1 MSYTHF
7 TEKERYVISHMHMAG
22 FSLRAIGRRLGRD
35 HTSIMREIKR
45 NRPTYA
51 DDAVYWYHATQRISD
66 ERRYKARSYRR
77 QNYRPLV
84 EYVEDKLKLDW
95 PPEVIAGRIRTDYPS
110 DERMRISHET
120 IYRWIYLDASQGG
133 DLHSHLRRRH
143 PKRRRQ
149 KRYGSG
155 RRYIPGRVSIDQRP
169 AIVATRERFGDWEG
183 DTLEGAKGKGA
194 LATHVERKS
203 RYLIAAKLADKKA
216 ATMTSQSIASF
227 HKLPRLMRQT
237 LTVDNGK
244 EFSQF
249 KELEART
256 GLKVYFADP
265 YAAWQRGTNE
275 NTNGL
280 LRFYFPKG
288 TDFLAVTKE
297 ELGLIIRKVN
307 HRPRKCLNY
316 QTPHEVFFQNS
327 RGALAI

>member
-7 TEKERYVISHMHMAG
+7 TEKERYVISHLRLAK
-22 FSLRAIGRRLGRD
+22 FSLREIARRLGRH
-35 HTSIMREIKR
+35 HTSISREIKR
-45 NRPTYA
+45 NCPTYA
-51 DDAVYWYHATQRISD
+51 PDAVYWYYFTHPVA
-66 ERRYKARSYRR
+66 EKRRYQARSHRR
-77 QNYRPLV
+77 QSHQPLV
-84 EYVEDKLKLDW
+84 EYVEDRLRIDW
-95 PPEVIAGRIRTDYPS
+95 PPEVIAARIRSDYPG

-133 DLHSHLRRRH
+133 TLHRHLRRRR
-143 PKRRRQ
+143 PRRRKQ
-149 KRYGSG
+149 TRYGSG
-155 RRYIPGRVSIDQRP
+155 RRFIPGRVSIDERP
-169 AIVATRERFGDWEG
+169 TIVATRERFGDWEG

-203 RYLIAAKLADKKA
+203 RFLVATKLTDKKA
-216 ATMTSQSIASF
+216 ATMNARSISAF
-227 HKLPRLMRQT
+227 QKLPRLMRKT
-237 LTVDNGK
+237 LTLDNGK

-249 KELEART
+249 KELEAKT

-288 TDFLAVTKE
+288 TDFLAVTEE
-297 ELGLIIRKVN
+297 ELHFIIEKVN

-316 QTPHEVFFQNS
+316 QTPHEVLFQNS